1 MITANTIFFKE
12 IFMSTEL
19 VFRFA
24 ERKDSSLIF
33 DFIKGIAKYEKME
46 DEVENTPALIEKWL
60 FDEHRAE
67 VIFAL
72 LDGKE
77 IGFALFF
84 CNYSTFVGRPG
95 IHLEDIFVLPEY
107 RGKGYGKALFK
118 KVAET
123 AKERN
128 CGRLEWVCLD
138 WNKPSIDFYLS
149 MGAQPMSEWT
159 TYRLAGESLEKAAE

>member
-1 MITANTIFFKE
+1 
-12 IFMSTEL
+12 MSTEL

-159 TYRLAGESLEKAAE
+159 TYRLAGESLEKAAK